1 MSDAETVFREEA
13 AEHLENLEQALLCLD
28 ATPNDAEQINIAFR
42 AMHTIKGSSGMVGFD
57 HLSEFTHHLE
67 TLFERVRSGR
77 LGLNAEIINLVLEC
91 KDQIDGLLRSP
102 VPNNAQIE
110 SSLALVDR
118 LQQFTGG
125 TSPVSEHQSIMGSED
140 QSSGSS
146 CYSIFVRPA
155 ATAFTDGMDV
165 LPLIRELQG
174 LGTCGISLRLAVT
187 PEDPELCALEL
198 QILIISDA
206 GENALRDVFL
216 FVCEDWQIN
225 LHPLNPDAFRH
236 NLDRFTAAG
245 WLTDDS
251 ALALVAQLPAAAS
264 EQHKTSD
271 PQAHRP
277 MLSESTTSV
286 SRVSE
291 PELSIK
297 VPQRKLDA
305 LMDQVGEL
313 VILQARLDQLAISR
327 EDETIGELADELDRL
342 SNNLRETTFDI
353 RMLPIGSTFG
363 RFRRLVRDLSREL
376 GKNVALE
383 TAGASTELD
392 KVVLDKL
399 ADPLVHLLRNSLDH
413 GIEMPETRLAVG
425 KPEKGTIRLEA
436 AHEQGRI
443 IIRIS
448 DDGAGLDAERILEK
462 ARKNG
467 LAPEDV
473 TPEIDAI
480 YNLIFEPGFSTAV
493 RVSDVSGRGVGM
505 DVVRTSIESLQGRVQ
520 LQSEPGEG
528 TVITIS
534 LPMTLAIIDG
544 LMVAVSGERF
554 VIPLGVVDECIE
566 TLASESSQENGS
578 RLVKHRDGLVP
589 SLRLR
594 EWFAV
599 GGQQPDIEQTV
610 IVHVDKE
617 RFGITVDEV
626 IGHSQTAIKSLGRL
640 YRDAEG
646 VMGATILGNGGIAMI
661 LDVAELIDDINST
674 AV

>member
-13 AEHLENLEQALLCLD
+13 GEHLENLEQALLCLD

-42 AMHTIKGSSGMVGFD
+42 AMHTIKGSSGMVGFE

-67 TLFERVRSGR
+67 TLFERVRSG
-77 LGLNAEIINLVLEC
+77 GLELTAEIINLVLEC
-91 KDQIDGLLRSP
+91 KDQIDDLLRSP
-102 VPNNAQIE
+102 VPENAQIQ
-110 SSLALVDR
+110 SSLALVGR
-118 LQQFTGG
+118 LQQFTDGASARPEQHASVG
-125 TSPVSEHQSIMGSED
+125 CKD
-140 QSSGSS
+140 QSAGSN

-174 LGTCGISLRLAVT
+174 LGACGVSLRLAGT
-187 PEDPELCALEL
+187 PEDPERCVLEL
-198 QILIISDA
+198 QILIITDA

-216 FVCEDWQIN
+216 FVCEDWQID
-225 LHPLNPDAFRH
+225 LRPLSPEAFRH
-236 NLDRFTAAG
+236 NLNRFSAAG
-245 WLTDDS
+245 WLTEDKAK
-251 ALALVAQLPAAAS
+251 ALQSLVPPADTERLQAS
-264 EQHKTSD
+264 D
-271 PQAHRP
+271 YQAHRTRLP
-277 MLSESTTSV
+277 EQSAKETRLAES
-286 SRVSE
+286 
-291 PELSIK
+291 ELSIK

-327 EDETIGELADELDRL
+327 EDETIGELAEELDRL

-383 TAGASTELD
+383 TAGAGTELD

-413 GIEMPETRLAVG
+413 GIEMPETRLAAG

-448 DDGAGLDAERILEK
+448 DDGAGLDAGRILEK

-467 LAPEDV
+467 LVPQDV
-473 TPEIDAI
+473 TPDTEAI
-480 YNLIFEPGFSTAV
+480 YNLIFEPGFSTAA

-554 VIPLGVVDECIE
+554 VIPLAVVDECIE
-566 TLASESSQENGS
+566 TRASESSRENGS

-599 GGQQPDIEQTV
+599 AGQQPDIEQTV

-626 IGHSQTAIKSLGRL
+626 IGHSQTVIKSLGRL

>member
-1 MSDAETVFREEA
+1 MSDSETVFREEA
-13 AEHLENLEQALLCLD
+13 AEHLDNLEQALLRLD
-28 ATPNDAEQINIAFR
+28 VIPNDAEQINIAFR

-67 TLFERVRSGR
+67 TLFEQVRSGQ
-77 LGLNAEIINLVLEC
+77 LVLTAKMINLVLEC
-91 KDQIDGLLRSP
+91 KDQIESLLKSP
-102 VPNNAQIE
+102 VPENTQIE
-110 SSLALVDR
+110 YSLGLVSR
-118 LQQFTGG
+118 LQQVTEVS
-125 TSPVSEHQSIMGSED
+125 SPVYEQQAGTDCIDELTGPR
-140 QSSGSS
+140 
-146 CYSIFVRPA
+146 CYSILVRPA
-155 ATAFTDGMDV
+155 VTAFTDGMDV
-165 LPLIRELQG
+165 LPLIRELQE
-174 LGTCGISLRLAVT
+174 LGACGISLRLEGA

-198 QILIISDA
+198 LILIVTDA
-206 GENALRDVFL
+206 SENTLRDVFL
-216 FVCEDWQIN
+216 FVCDDWDIE
-225 LHPLNPDAFRH
+225 LSLLSPDAFRR
-236 NLDRFTAAG
+236 NIDSLSAAG
-245 WLTDDS
+245 WLTGERVKALY
-251 ALALVAQLPAAAS
+251 ALAPEVRIQGRDAADQLAPQGTTPS
-264 EQHKTSD
+264 QPTITSR
-271 PQAHRP
+271 AN
-277 MLSESTTSV
+277 ES
-286 SRVSE
+286 
-291 PELSIK
+291 ELSIK

-327 EDETIGELADELDRL
+327 EDDIIGELAEELDRL

-383 TAGASTELD
+383 TAGAGTELD

-413 GIEMPETRLAVG
+413 GIELPEARLAAG
-425 KPEKGTIRLEA
+425 KPESGTIRLEA

-448 DDGAGLDAERILEK
+448 DDGAGLDAGRILEK
-462 ARKNG
+462 ARDNG
-467 LAPEDV
+467 LVGQDA
-473 TPEIDAI
+473 TPDTDAI
-480 YNLIFEPGFSTAV
+480 YNLIFEPGFSTAAK
-493 RVSDVSGRGVGM
+493 VSDVSGRGVGM

-520 LQSEPGEG
+520 LQSEPGAG

-566 TLASESSQENGS
+566 TLASESSRDNGT
-578 RLVKHRDGLVP
+578 RLVRHRDGLVP

-599 GGQQPDIEQTV
+599 AGQQPVIEQTV
-610 IVHVDKE
+610 IVHVDNE

-626 IGHSQTAIKSLGRL
+626 IGHSQTVIKSLGRL

-661 LDVAELIDDINST
+661 LDVAELVDDINST
-674 AV
+674 AA

>member
-1 MSDAETVFREEA
+1 MSDSETVFREEA

-28 ATPNDAEQINIAFR
+28 AAPNDADQINIAFR

-77 LGLNAEIINLVLEC
+77 LGLTAEIINLVLEC

-102 VPNNAQIE
+102 VPESGQIE
-110 SSLALVDR
+110 ASLALVGR
-118 LQQFTGG
+118 LQQFTEGPN
-125 TSPVSEHQSIMGSED
+125 PVAAQQANTDSGD
-140 QSSGSS
+140 QSAGSS
-146 CYSIFVRPA
+146 CYSILVRPSES
-155 ATAFTDGMDV
+155 AFTDGMDV

-174 LGTCGISLRLAVT
+174 LGACGLSLRLAGA

-198 QILIISDA
+198 QVLIITDA

-216 FVCEDWQIN
+216 FVREDWQID
-225 LHPLNPDAFRH
+225 LHPLSPDAFRH
-236 NLDRFTAAG
+236 NLDRLSAAG
-245 WLTDDS
+245 WLTDDNAR
-251 ALALVAQLPAAAS
+251 ALNALVPAAAPD
-264 EQHKTSD
+264 Q
-271 PQAHRP
+271 PQASDQQALRP
-277 MLSESTTSV
+277 TSAEQTSNA
-286 SRVSE
+286 SRVVES
-291 PELSIK
+291 ELSIK

-327 EDETIGELADELDRL
+327 EDESIGELAEELDRL

-383 TAGASTELD
+383 TAGAGTELD

-413 GIEMPETRLAVG
+413 GIEMPETRLAAG

-448 DDGAGLDAERILEK
+448 DDGAGLDAARILEK

-467 LAPEDV
+467 LVPEDV
-473 TPEIDAI
+473 TPDTDAI
-480 YNLIFEPGFSTAV
+480 YNLIFEPGFSTAA

-566 TLASESSQENGS
+566 TQASESSREDGS

-599 GGQQPDIEQTV
+599 AGQQPDIEQTV

-626 IGHSQTAIKSLGRL
+626 IGHSQTVIKSLGRL

>member
-1 MSDAETVFREEA
+1 V
-13 AEHLENLEQALLCLD
+13 
-28 ATPNDAEQINIAFR
+28 
-42 AMHTIKGSSGMVGFD
+42 V
-57 HLSEFTHHLE
+57 
-67 TLFERVRSGR
+67 
-77 LGLNAEIINLVLEC
+77 
-91 KDQIDGLLRSP
+91 
-102 VPNNAQIE
+102 E
-110 SSLALVDR
+110 S
-118 LQQFTGG
+118 
-125 TSPVSEHQSIMGSED
+125 
-140 QSSGSS
+140 
-146 CYSIFVRPA
+146 
-155 ATAFTDGMDV
+155 
-165 LPLIRELQG
+165 
-174 LGTCGISLRLAVT
+174 
-187 PEDPELCALEL
+187 
-198 QILIISDA
+198 
-206 GENALRDVFL
+206 
-216 FVCEDWQIN
+216 
-225 LHPLNPDAFRH
+225 
-236 NLDRFTAAG
+236 
-245 WLTDDS
+245 
-251 ALALVAQLPAAAS
+251 
-264 EQHKTSD
+264 
-271 PQAHRP
+271 
-277 MLSESTTSV
+277 
-286 SRVSE
+286 
-291 PELSIK
+291 ELSIK

-327 EDETIGELADELDRL
+327 EDESIGELAEELDRL

-383 TAGASTELD
+383 TAGAGTELD

-413 GIEMPETRLAVG
+413 GIEMPETRLAAG

-448 DDGAGLDAERILEK
+448 DDGAGLDAARILEK

-467 LAPEDV
+467 LVPEDV
-473 TPEIDAI
+473 TPDTDAI
-480 YNLIFEPGFSTAV
+480 YNLIFEPGFSTAA

-566 TLASESSQENGS
+566 TQASESSREDGS

-599 GGQQPDIEQTV
+599 AGQQPDIEQTV

-626 IGHSQTAIKSLGRL
+626 IGHSQTVIKSLGRL